1 MRFYK
6 SGKEISEMWP
16 NCPFDLRLESK
27 AEIAIRVSGQVGDP
41 QGNPLETP
49 FFLPLATTQPL
60 KGGAGRCV
68 VGECFVTYSLVMPD
82 GIEVTDMGASD
93 TRCIPEGS
101 IAVFEPPYTNGLRG
115 ETVPLRGIAT
125 LPGVEVA
132 LSQNS
137 IQLGED
143 GAQTI
148 SGFSFSVPEGYK
160 SGIQIEAKWVESG
173 DEEPAICSAN
183 GNLGIPSYENRCNCC
198 VPVLKPSYAID
209 LGTVSGVCGRTCV
222 APETLEWSAGCMWAN
237 DNTPCEG
244 DENWVI
250 NVLLQCLGTGQWLL
264 LVGIEYHGE
273 PYQSIEAGYL
283 GPTDPCKP
291 TGTYTF
297 DSCSESGQD
306 CEGTCSGGMPGTIEV
321 SEV

>member
-1 MRFYK
+1 MTFYK
-6 SGKEISEMWP
+6 SGKKISEMWP

-173 DEEPAICSAN
+173 DEEPAICAAN
-183 GNLGIPSYENRCNCC
+183 VGFAIPSAEGTRCNCC
-198 VPVLKPSYAID
+198 IPPIPVIIPVD
-209 LGTVSGVCGRTCV
+209 VSGFSGSCWDEVPNYPGSV
-222 APETLEWSAGCMWAN
+222 IGMIYGCMWAGTTGWGLWAV
-237 DNTPCEG
+237 DVALTWDSLTTPPQWELSV
-244 DENWVI
+244 WV
-250 NVLLQCLGTGQWLL
+250 TGPN
-264 LVGIEYHGE
+264 GE
-273 PYQSIEAGYL
+273 HALAAYAG
-283 GPTDPCKP
+283 GSDPCDP

-297 DSCSESGQD
+297 ISSAFEGGCE
-306 CEGTCSGGMPGTIEV
+306 EGTCPGTV
-321 SEV
+321 TVG